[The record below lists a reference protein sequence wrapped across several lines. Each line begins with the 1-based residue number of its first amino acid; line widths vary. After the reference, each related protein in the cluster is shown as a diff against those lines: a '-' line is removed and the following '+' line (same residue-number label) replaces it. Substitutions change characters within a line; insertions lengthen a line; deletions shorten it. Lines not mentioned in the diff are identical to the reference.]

1 MIKKTVKLKKPDY
14 HSCKHSNLLVEL
26 LNFSIAHACGM
37 SQFEILITSRD
48 SPLTTQT
55 LIFVVFIDDTTSMP
69 ELTNRLVENIPC
81 TNKTQKIILLITHVY
96 FLKYIFVDN
105 FHASPRSWQPITGNC
120 NKKIWGVEWPRAD
133 ILGQGLSAGKKSSP
147 CLVCDSLLCRN

>member
-48 SPLTTQT
+48 SPLKTQT
-55 LIFVVFIDDTTSMP
+55 SIFVVFVDDTTSLL
-69 ELTNRLVENIPC
+69 ELTNR
-81 TNKTQKIILLITHVY
+81 
-96 FLKYIFVDN
+96 
-105 FHASPRSWQPITGNC
+105 
-120 NKKIWGVEWPRAD
+120 
-133 ILGQGLSAGKKSSP
+133 
-147 CLVCDSLLCRN
+147 